1 MRVMSWP
8 ILSTVT
14 YLPLVGAAIIFLFIR
29 GDDAAVRRNIL
40 QRRARRRRTLTFL
53 VSLLI
58 WWNFDPPNPGFQFV
72 EEADWLGGFMSYRMG
87 VDGISML
94 FVILTTFLM
103 PFCILA
109 SWQVDPDAA

>member
-1 MRVMSWP
+1 MNWP

-14 YLPLVGAAIIFLFIR
+14 YLPLVGAAIIFFFIR
-29 GDDAAVRRNIL
+29 GEGRRIRRNIL
-40 QRRARRRRTLTFL
+40 NVALGVTTLTFL

-58 WWNFDPPNPGFQFV
+58 WWNFDPSNPGFQFV
-72 EEADWLGGFMSYRMG
+72 EEAEWPGGFMSYRMG

-109 SWQVDPDAA
+109 SWQVDRSAG

>member
-1 MRVMSWP
+1 M
-8 ILSTVT
+8 T
-14 YLPLVGAAIIFLFIR
+14 
-29 GDDAAVRRNIL
+29 
-40 QRRARRRRTLTFL
+40 TLTFL

-58 WWNFDPPNPGFQFV
+58 WWNFDPQNPGFQFV
-72 EEADWLGGFMSYRMG
+72 EEADWTGGFMSYRMG

-109 SWQVDPDAA
+109 SWQRRPDAG